1 MDAFVRNHGKLQ
13 TGLIVTGA
21 ITVPAVIGG
30 LFVAAG
36 DSPDAVYADSEI
48 AAVESDL
55 FATSLSNLVN
65 APLGRGGAV
74 TILNNGDEFIPS
86 LIQAINSAQHTIN
99 FSVYIWTDGVVS
111 EKVLNA
117 LVAAQKRNVAVR
129 VLLDGYGSKNISDR
143 KFRDLKEAGGRV
155 EKFRTP
161 QFGKLTRFH
170 RRNHRR
176 SIVIDGEVGFTGGMA
191 VGDNWLGHAE
201 DPDHWRDIMFKVTGA
216 PARALQSAFVSPWVG
231 SCGEILASSNMYP
244 AGSDENTTGLK
255 RFIHL
260 VNSPTA
266 DDHSLAQFFLMSIL
280 AARQSLYI
288 ATPYFIPDRHLM
300 ATLQQKACSGVDV
313 RLLLPGKHT
322 DNGLVRMSSQSN
334 YEDLLKAGARIYEY
348 GPTFMH
354 SKFLVVD
361 HQWSIIGSP
370 NLNTRSRRLDEEN
383 VFGIFDRRFGEQLVT
398 VFFDDIKNAKE
409 IQPDEWARRN
419 VFLRVIQRLAQTFD
433 KQS

>member
-1 MDAFVRNHGKLQ
+1 
-13 TGLIVTGA
+13 
-21 ITVPAVIGG
+21 
-30 LFVAAG
+30 
-36 DSPDAVYADSEI
+36 
-48 AAVESDL
+48 
-55 FATSLSNLVN
+55 
-65 APLGRGGAV
+65 
-74 TILNNGDEFIPS
+74 
-86 LIQAINSAQHTIN
+86 
-99 FSVYIWTDGVVS
+99 
-111 EKVLNA
+111 
-117 LVAAQKRNVAVR
+117 
-129 VLLDGYGSKNISDR
+129 
-143 KFRDLKEAGGRV
+143 
-155 EKFRTP
+155 
-161 QFGKLTRFH
+161 
-170 RRNHRR
+170 
-176 SIVIDGEVGFTGGMA
+176 
-191 VGDNWLGHAE
+191 
-201 DPDHWRDIMFKVTGA
+201 
-216 PARALQSAFVSPWVG
+216 
-231 SCGEILASSNMYP
+231 
-244 AGSDENTTGLK
+244 
-255 RFIHL
+255 
-260 VNSPTA
+260 
-266 DDHSLAQFFLMSIL
+266 
-280 AARQSLYI
+280 
-288 ATPYFIPDRHLM
+288 M